1 MEIKS
6 NNVLIG
12 TFSLAIVFCIFLFS
26 LWISRVQIDRQY
38 AYYHIL
44 FQGSVS
50 GLTDSGAV
58 QFNGLP
64 VGRVVD
70 LHLADDD
77 PNTVVALIEVDARTP
92 IKEDSIA
99 RLSLSGI
106 TGVAFIELAGGS
118 AGAAPLRPKPG
129 EAYATIRGAP
139 SPLQELAS
147 SAPETLQNANLLLAR
162 LNAIVSANESS
173 IGHTLDNL
181 DKVSTAL
188 ADSSDDMK
196 AAISNLSRASA
207 HLDSLSRNAD
217 VFVKNDMK
225 GLIADAR
232 LTSQSYRRVADGL
245 DQLVRTSAPGVSRL
259 SREGLVQVPQLIAET
274 RALVAALDRFVSR
287 AQDDPTRFLVGN
299 NVPEVTAK

>member
-12 TFSLAIVFCIFLFS
+12 TFALATVFCIFLFA

-38 AYYHIL
+38 AYYQIL
-44 FQGSVS
+44 FHGSVS
-50 GLTDSGAV
+50 GLTSSGAV

-77 PNTVVALIEVDARTP
+77 PNTVVALVEVDARTP
-92 IKEDSIA
+92 IKEDSVA

-118 AGAAPLRPKPG
+118 PRAKPLQPKPG
-129 EAYATIRGAP
+129 ETYATIRGAP
-139 SPLQELAS
+139 STLQELAT
-147 SAPETLQNANLLLAR
+147 SAPETLQNANRLLAR
-162 LNAIVSANESS
+162 LNAIVGANERS
-173 IGHTLDNL
+173 IESTLQNL

-188 ADSSDDMK
+188 AESSDDMK
-196 AAISNLSRASA
+196 KAIANMSEASA
-207 HLDSLSRNAD
+207 HFNSLSRDAD
-217 VFVKNDMK
+217 IFVKNDMK

-245 DQLVRTSAPGVSRL
+245 DQLVRTSGPAVNRL
-259 SREGLVQVPQLIAET
+259 SREGLQQVPQLIAET
-274 RALVAALDRFVSR
+274 RALVAALDRFVSQ
-287 AQDDPTRFLVGN
+287 AQDDPARFLVGN